1 MPRPGRIVIE
11 VDFTDPEYRENPFP
25 TLAWL
30 REHDPVHLSPN
41 RTWIVTRYDDVDA
54 LNHDRRLGRDLRAW
68 APYRTFR
75 PYLADSALEHSVE
88 RWILNLD
95 PPDHTRLRRSSARF
109 FTPAAMAEF
118 AATIQSITDGLLAEL
133 NGVAEF
139 DFIESFAHPQAAR
152 VIQTLL
158 SIPPADLER
167 VEAWGRTI
175 AVVLEPAFGRQ
186 DKLAADASAGAAT
199 EYLQGLVRSGHL
211 ESSGELAR
219 RLAAIHADGGMT
231 EDELI
236 ALYVSLVVTAVG
248 ANIVGNG
255 MFHLLCHPGHLEWLR
270 RDLLSM
276 PRAVEELLRYDGRGI
291 NARVAH
297 EDIEVRGTVIRRG
310 QLVFCMLGAANRDPE
325 VFPDPDRLDLAREP
339 NPHFTFGGGIHHCLG
354 AALTR
359 VQARVAFTRVLE
371 RWPSIELD
379 EAGVKWDDRAAIRA
393 VQRLPVRVEPSG
405 GAS

>member
-270 RDLLSM
+270 RPGDQRPGGPRGHRGPGHGHPTGPADLLHAGGGQ
-276 PRAVEELLRYDGRGI
+276 PRPRGVPGP
-291 NARVAH
+291 RPVGPGPRTQPPRH
-297 EDIEVRGTVIRRG
+297 LRRG
-310 QLVFCMLGAANRDPE
+310 HPPLPWSGADQGPGA
-325 VFPDPDRLDLAREP
+325 
-339 NPHFTFGGGIHHCLG
+339 GGL
-354 AALTR
+354 
-359 VQARVAFTRVLE
+359 
-371 RWPSIELD
+371 
-379 EAGVKWDDRAAIRA
+379 
-393 VQRLPVRVEPSG
+393 
-405 GAS
+405 